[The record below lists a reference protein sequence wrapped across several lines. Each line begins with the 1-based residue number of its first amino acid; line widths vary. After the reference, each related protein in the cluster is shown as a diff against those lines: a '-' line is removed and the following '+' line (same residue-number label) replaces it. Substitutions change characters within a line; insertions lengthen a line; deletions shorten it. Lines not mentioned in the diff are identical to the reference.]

1 MFKLLMLNKYLAT
14 DWNTWQGFAN
24 VIFEVKQG
32 LAMLVLGWVTAW
44 VYLSYCVGLDFS
56 CRFLWLGTVS

>member
-1 MFKLLMLNKYLAT
+1 MFKLVMLNKYLAT

-32 LAMLVLGWVTAW
+32 LAKLVLGWVTA
-44 VYLSYCVGLDFS
+44 
-56 CRFLWLGTVS
+56 